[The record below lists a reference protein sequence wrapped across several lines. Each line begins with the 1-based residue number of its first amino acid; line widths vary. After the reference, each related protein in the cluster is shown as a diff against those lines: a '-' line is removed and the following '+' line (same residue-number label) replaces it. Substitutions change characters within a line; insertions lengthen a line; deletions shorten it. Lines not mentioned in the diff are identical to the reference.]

1 MAYAPPGST
10 TQTPSLAHLASVY
23 YDRTALTQLMARFYF
38 AQCCNDKPM
47 PLNSGKT
54 IQFYRVGLP
63 AFNTAPAAEGYIPD
77 PVPEASTTI
86 RATVEEYSDFM
97 STSTLLKETDI
108 SDVQTRMVEE
118 LSYRGAGSVDT
129 IIRQEIDS
137 NTSALYPTAGNNIS
151 AIDFRAQNAR
161 LRGINAR
168 PFADGYL
175 RGVIHPF
182 ITYDLTV
189 DNTAGG
195 FIDLMK
201 YSAGPAVMDGTKFSA
216 FNGEV
221 GMVGGVRLMESTN
234 VSVTGSS
241 PSALYNTYIFA
252 NEAVGIVDLA
262 GKGPSRVTDPMNE
275 RFRVNIVPGGPS
287 LADPTGTIGGIV
299 SYRYVFAAKTLDPNR
314 IRIIQAD
321 ASLV

>member
-10 TQTPSLAHLASVY
+10 TQTPSLQHQATVF

-38 AQCCNDKPM
+38 AQCCTDKPL

-54 IQFYRVGLP
+54 IQWYRVGLP
-63 AFNTAPAAEGYIPD
+63 SFNTTPAAEGYIPN
-77 PVPEASTTI
+77 PVPEATFTI

-97 STSTLLKETDI
+97 STSTLLKDTDI
-108 SDVQTRMVEE
+108 SDTQTRMVET

-137 NTSALYPTAGNNIS
+137 NTGSLFPTAGSNIS
-151 AIDFRAQNAR
+151 AIDFRAASAR
-161 LRGINAR
+161 LRGRNVR
-168 PFADGYL
+168 GFSDGAN
-175 RGVIHPF
+175 RGVIHPY

-201 YSAGPAVMDGTKFSA
+201 YQQGPAVMKGEIM
-216 FNGEV
+216 NGEI
-221 GMVGGVRLMESTN
+221 GMVGNVRLMESTN
-234 VSVTGSS
+234 VSVTGTA
-241 PSALYNTYIFA
+241 PSQLYNTYIFG

-287 LADPTGTIGGIV
+287 LADPTGTIGGLV
-299 SYRYVFAAKTLDPNR
+299 SYRYVFATKTLDANR
-314 IRIIQAD
+314 IIILQAD